1 MHIFRIYAT
10 SNNLKTSKFFC
21 KQYFFPLKNY
31 NFSSMMINQ
40 EAFLISSFG
49 PGPFSI
55 FLFLFSHNL
64 KIPQCLRRPW
74 TYRPEEWRGV
84 ASMSHPNLRAGGL
97 AGGTEA
103 EIGGHRREIPITRS
117 ESPSGGQPLPANLK
131 SCLKDSKAWRR
142 THLFQTYCH
151 EVFTY

>member
-1 MHIFRIYAT
+1 
-10 SNNLKTSKFFC
+10 LCKKKFP
-21 KQYFFPLKNY
+21 QKNY
-31 NFSSMMINQ
+31 IFSSLMINQ
-40 EAFLISSFG
+40 EVFLSQALAQV
-49 PGPFSI
+49 PFHSI

-64 KIPQCLRRPW
+64 KITQNLRRPW

-97 AGGTEA
+97 ASSTGGLAGLEA
-103 EIGGHRREIPITRS
+103 EVGGQRREVPITRS

-142 THLFQTYCH
+142 THFFQTLLSCL
-151 EVFTY
+151 EIFTYDLVNI